1 MWNVNI
7 IITIVK
13 KEESRESCVVIGFW
27 SESFDC
33 RASTA
38 HKASSSLGLSQQA
51 KKSFL
56 SFCASIATTE
66 KERKVGCFAAII
78 KEVSIESSVPGWSQK
93 SDHWLS

>member
-38 HKASSSLGLSQQA
+38 HKASSSSSLDLSQQP

-78 KEVSIESSVPGWSQK
+78 KEVSIESSVPG
-93 SDHWLS
+93 

>member
-56 SFCASIATTE
+56 SFCASIAT
-66 KERKVGCFAAII
+66 RKVGCFAAII
-78 KEVSIESSVPGWSQK
+78 KEVSIESSVPG
-93 SDHWLS
+93 

>member
-56 SFCASIATTE
+56 SFCASIAT
-66 KERKVGCFAAII
+66 RKVGFFAAII
-78 KEVSIESSVPGWSQK
+78 KEVSIESSVPG
-93 SDHWLS
+93 